1 MPIPRPTSDN
11 YEYPSDSGIMGED
24 YEHDQSRFKEVTDEE
39 LKAFKKKKEDA
50 TPMEG
55 MRGEFLGENEPQGSG
70 TMTDEELK
78 AFKKKK
84 EDE

>member
-39 LKAFKKKKEDA
+39 LKAFKKKKED
-50 TPMEG
+50 E
-55 MRGEFLGENEPQGSG
+55 
-70 TMTDEELK
+70 
-78 AFKKKK
+78 
-84 EDE
+84 